1 MEWYYW
7 LLKTT
12 AFLSPDYVT
21 QRYNMASKKLLN
33 WRHISLSLMDKIR
46 TLASS
51 GAGIQV
57 QAEKDF

>member
-7 LLKTT
+7 LLKMT
-12 AFLSPDYVT
+12 AFLLPDYVT

-51 GAGIQV
+51 GAGFQV
-57 QAEKDF
+57 QAKEDF

>member
-33 WRHISLSLMDKIR
+33 WRHISLSLMDKIQ
-46 TLASS
+46 TLARS
-51 GAGIQV
+51 GVGFQV
-57 QAEKDF
+57 